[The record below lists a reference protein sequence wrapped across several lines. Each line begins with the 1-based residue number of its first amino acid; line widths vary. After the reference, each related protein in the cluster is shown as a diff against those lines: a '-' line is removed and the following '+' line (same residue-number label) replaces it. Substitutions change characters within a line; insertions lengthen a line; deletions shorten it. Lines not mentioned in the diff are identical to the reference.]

1 MARPLTSAITVA
13 TTLLA
18 LLTTTAV
25 TSSATAAA
33 ATDSLRPSVVRQL
46 LLRNTKLILKLKL
59 VGRNNQQDEG
69 QLGEGD
75 AQMAEDGT
83 EYPNH

>member
-1 MARPLTSAITVA
+1 MARALTSVVTVA

-25 TSSATAAA
+25 TTSSTATAA
-33 ATDSLRPSVVRQL
+33 TESLRPSVVRQL
-46 LLRNTKLILKLKL
+46 LLRNTKLILRLKL
-59 VGRNNQQDEG
+59 LGRTNQADEG

-75 AQMAEDGT
+75 AQMAEDGV
-83 EYPNH
+83 EYPRS